1 MLARSWIAVLLL
13 VNYLLIAGTGCMNR
27 PEDQHERVLV
37 QTSFSDQHV
46 STCRYLRMDGLEAFL
61 NEALTTRYQQTTDA
75 APHRSISV
83 VSGID
88 AHCLPVS
95 IGYKPPSAV
104 CPPLPALLPGYQPAL
119 LTGIGRAVS
128 PPPQRA

>member
-1 MLARSWIAVLLL
+1 MLVRSLIAVLLL
-13 VNYLLIAGTGCMNR
+13 VNYLLIAGMGCMNR

-46 STCRYLRMDGLEAFL
+46 SSCRYLRMDGLEAFL
-61 NEALTTRYQQTTDA
+61 NEALTTRYQRTTNA
-75 APHRSISV
+75 VPHRSISV

-88 AHCLPVS
+88 THHLPVS
-95 IGYKPPSAV
+95 IGYEHPSADH
-104 CPPLPALLPGYQPAL
+104 PALLTPLPDYQPAL
-119 LTGIGRAVS
+119 SAGVSRAVS